1 MTIEKLTARQRM
13 AERLEDMAAARRRAV
28 ERLEDLSISKLVP
41 SVLTLLGLCS
51 GATAIRFALAQD
63 WRHAVV
69 AIIAAMIF
77 DMLDGRAARAFGAD
91 TRFGAQLDSLV
102 DLVSFGVAPGVV
114 IFMWSLNGM
123 GDAGWLAVLLFCAC
137 SAIRLARFNIQSA
150 IARDEG
156 ATQSNP
162 YFTGLPMPAA
172 AFFAVTPMLI
182 SFQLG
187 DEIARRPEFTSVVM
201 VLAAAAMVSR
211 VPTPSI
217 KYMHLPKRLRVAA
230 FVAIAAFAILLINW
244 PWTTLTAG
252 FAIYVASIPAGM
264 IGRKDEDEPA
274 EDESAEEGPPSVQTD

>member
-1 MTIEKLTARQRM
+1 VPVEKMTARQRM
-13 AERLEDMAAARRRAV
+13 AERLEDIQAARQRVV
-28 ERLEDLSISKLVP
+28 ERLEDISISKLVP
-41 SVLTLLGLCS
+41 SVLTLLGLCC

-69 AIIAAMIF
+69 AIIAAMVF

-102 DLVSFGVAPGVV
+102 DLVSFGVAPGIIV
-114 IFMWSLNGM
+114 FMWSLNGM
-123 GDAGWLAVLLFCAC
+123 GEAGWAAVLVFCAC
-137 SAIRLARFNIQSA
+137 SAIRLARFNIQSV

-172 AFFAVTPMLI
+172 AFFAVFPMLL

-187 DEIARRPEFTSVVM
+187 DRFVRDPGFTSVVI
-201 VLAAAAMVSR
+201 VLASVLMISR

-217 KYMHLPKRLRVAA
+217 KYMHLPRNLWAFAWLAFGA
-230 FVAIAAFAILLINW
+230 FVILLINW
-244 PWTTLTAG
+244 PWQTLTAG
-252 FAIYVASIPAGM
+252 FVLYAASTVVTFVRQRREDSDPVVD
-264 IGRKDEDEPA
+264 DE
-274 EDESAEEGPPSVQTD
+274 